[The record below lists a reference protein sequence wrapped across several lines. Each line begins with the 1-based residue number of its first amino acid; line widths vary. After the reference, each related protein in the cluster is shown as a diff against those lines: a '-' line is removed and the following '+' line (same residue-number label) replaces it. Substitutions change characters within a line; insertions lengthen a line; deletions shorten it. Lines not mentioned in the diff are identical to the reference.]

1 MTSRV
6 RVFVLFTAAYFMSY
20 FYRSTNAVIA
30 PDLVADVGLN
40 AAQLG
45 LMTSLFFAAFAAM
58 QIPLGIGLD
67 RWGPR
72 WVTPLL
78 MLATVAGSLVFAAA
92 TAFGGLALGRALI
105 GAGMAGVL
113 MGSLKM
119 FSQWFPAR
127 RFATVSGLLVG
138 IGSFGALFAA
148 TPLAW
153 LNATIGWRNVFL
165 VGAVVTALF
174 AAAIMLWTRN
184 TPPGVTWTGDSA
196 QQGSLRDVAGDARIW
211 RIIPLTF
218 FLAGT
223 LMSFQGLWAGPY
235 LFDIYGLND
244 IGAGNVLLALG
255 VGTTL
260 GFGGSGWACD
270 RFGLARTM
278 ATVSAVFIASQFAL
292 ALRPPLTVVTVLY
305 FIFGLTGGFN
315 VMMMAQARTLFPLAM
330 TGKAVTFVNLF
341 GIGGT
346 FILQWVIGLIIGLYP
361 VDAAG
366 HYPPVAYTTVLLMT
380 ATGALLSLLWYV
392 PLARGV
398 VAAAAD

>member
-1 MTSRV
+1 MSPRV
-6 RVFVLFTAAYFMSY
+6 RVFVLFTSAYFMSY

-30 PDLVADVGLN
+30 PDLVADVGLS

-72 WVTPLL
+72 WVTPIL
-78 MLATVAGSLVFAAA
+78 MMSTVAGSVVFAVA

-119 FSQWFPAR
+119 FSQWFPAK

-153 LNATIGWRNVFL
+153 LNQTIGWRNVFL
-165 VGAVVTALF
+165 VGAVLTALF
-174 AAAIMLWTRN
+174 AVAIMLWTRN
-184 TPPGVTWTGDSA
+184 TPPGVAWTGGSD
-196 QQGSLRDVAGDARIW
+196 QQGSLRDVAGNAHIW
-211 RIIPLTF
+211 RIIPITF
-218 FLAGT
+218 FVAGT

-235 LFDIYGLND
+235 LFDIYGLD
-244 IGAGNVLLALG
+244 KIGAGNVLLALG
-255 VGTTL
+255 VGTTF

-278 ATVSAVFIASQFAL
+278 AVVSAVFVASQFAL
-292 ALRPPLTVVTVLY
+292 ALRPPLAMVAVLY

-315 VMMMAQARTLFPLAM
+315 VMFMAQARTLFPLAM

-346 FILQWVIGLIIGLYP
+346 FLLQWFIGLLIGLFP
-361 VDAAG
+361 ADTSG
-366 HYPPVAYTTVLLMT
+366 HYPPVAYTTVLLVT

-392 PLARGV
+392 PMTRVAQ
-398 VAAAAD
+398 AAAAD